1 MQSLPHHYGVAAA
14 AGPEGTVTVSSPG
27 LPSLATAP
35 PREFDGPGDCWSPET
50 LLVAAAVGCFVLTF
64 RAVARASK
72 LEWLSLDCSGEGVLD
87 RVDGRTRF
95 TTLTTRARLRLPPG
109 GDVERARR
117 LLEKAERG
125 CLVTASL
132 ALEPTLEAE
141 VETA

>member
-1 MQSLPHHYGVAAA
+1 MKSLPHHYGAEAT
-14 AGPEGTVTVSSPG
+14 AGPEGNVTISSPG
-27 LPSLATAP
+27 LPPLATAP

-72 LEWLSLDCSGEGVLD
+72 LEWLSLDCRGEGVLD

-95 TTLTTRARLRLPPG
+95 TALTLRARLRLPPG
-109 GDVERARR
+109 GDAERARR

-125 CLVTASL
+125 CLVAASL
-132 ALEPTLEAE
+132 AFEPTLEAE
-141 VETA
+141 VEVA